1 MITNQ
6 ALATA
11 LNGLVVLAADRK
23 KVSSVTFQEDLVLAM
38 GNIADELTERGIEL
52 KTITIR
58 NPEHKGGS
66 WDVPFLEEGN
76 LSDGISR
83 IINVPGLIP

>member
-23 KVSSVTFQEDLVLAM
+23 KVRSVTLQEELILALVK
-38 GNIADELTERGIEL
+38 IADELSERGIEL
-52 KTITIR
+52 KTIRIG
-58 NPEHKGGS
+58 NPEDKRGS
-66 WDVPFLEEGN
+66 WEVPILEEGN
-76 LSDGISR
+76 LSAGISR
-83 IINVPGLIP
+83 VIDVPSLIS